1 MSAWHVGLSLAAAA
15 GIWFISLSGAL
26 LAVIPRERIQRLL
39 PALISLSAG
48 LLLGDAFLHLVPDAI
63 ERSHDAAMTG
73 MEAIAGYLIFWIT
86 ERVLL
91 PVENSGSIESFARME
106 ILADSAHNLV
116 DGLMLGASFVVGLP
130 VGVLATMA
138 IAAHEV
144 PREIGNVGVLVA
156 GGYPFRRAVLI
167 NFACGIGAVVGTALA
182 LAIGTLDLKHLP
194 ALLAAAA
201 GGMIYVAS
209 ADFLPALR
217 QYAGRTALVVQALAL
232 IGGLLVMWLLLLWA
246 H

>member
-1 MSAWHVGLSLAAAA
+1 VSAWHAGLSLMAAA

-26 LAVIPRERIQRLL
+26 LAVVPRERAQRLL
-39 PALISLSAG
+39 PILISLSAG
-48 LLLGDAFLHLVPDAI
+48 LLIGDAFMHLLPDAI
-63 ERSHDAAMTG
+63 ERSHAPALTG
-73 MEAIAGYLIFWIT
+73 LQATAGYLVFWII
-86 ERVLL
+86 ERILL
-91 PVENSGSIESFARME
+91 PGKHTGSIESFARME
-106 ILADSAHNLV
+106 ILADSLHHLV

-130 VGVLATMA
+130 LGILATIA

-156 GGYPFRRAVLI
+156 GGFSLRRAVLI

-182 LAIGTLDLKHLP
+182 IGMGTLDLQHLP

-217 QYAGRTALVVQALAL
+217 QYPGRKALLGQALAL
-232 IGGLLVMWLLLLWA
+232 SGGLLIMWLLLLWT

>member
-1 MSAWHVGLSLAAAA
+1 MSPGHAVLSLAAAA

-26 LAVIPRERIQRLL
+26 LAVVPRAQTQRLL

-48 LLLGDAFLHLVPDAI
+48 LLIGDAFLHLLPDAI
-63 ERSHDAAMTG
+63 ERSRDAALTG
-73 MEAIAGYLIFWIT
+73 LQAICGYLLFWIF
-86 ERVLL
+86 ERILI
-91 PVENSGSIESFARME
+91 PVEKTGSIESFARME
-106 ILADSAHNLV
+106 ILADSLHNLV

-130 VGVLATMA
+130 LGVLATIA

-156 GGYPFRRAVLI
+156 GGFPFRRAVLI

-182 LAIGTLDLKHLP
+182 IAIGTLDVKHLP

-217 QYAGRTALVVQALAL
+217 QYPGKRALIVQALAL
-232 IGGLLVMWLLLLWA
+232 SAGLLIMWLLLVGL